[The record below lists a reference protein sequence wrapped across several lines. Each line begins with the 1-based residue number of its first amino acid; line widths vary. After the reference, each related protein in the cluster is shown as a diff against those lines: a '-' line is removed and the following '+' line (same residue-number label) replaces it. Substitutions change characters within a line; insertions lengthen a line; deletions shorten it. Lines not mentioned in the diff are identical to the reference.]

1 MANVSSSNGLEKRPK
16 LRFPGF
22 DEPWTKHN
30 LDEMLCSRV
39 EKQIPS
45 VEAPLMAFTAEG
57 GVEPKG
63 ERYDRSYLVKS
74 DKKLYKRTEYN
85 DFIYSSNNLD
95 VGSIGLNKYGTAVI
109 SDVYE
114 IFYTKKDTSPT
125 FVSELIQRPHILSEV
140 LKYRQG
146 CLYGQY
152 RIYAEDFLKVSVYAP
167 SINEQTKISAFLDSL
182 DKKIAAQ
189 HRLVEALKKYKR
201 GLSDSIFDAIAKME
215 TSIVA
220 PFGSI
225 LSILQNNTFS
235 RDELFSSNDGVKNIH
250 YGDVLI
256 KYGAVLNMSS
266 TQVPTIKPGKDLGKY
281 SSSSYLLNGDV
292 VFADTAEDYSVGKA
306 TEIYNADG
314 LAILS
319 GLHTIPCRS
328 NTAFAPMYLGYYFN
342 SGYFKSQI
350 YPMIQGT
357 KVSSI
362 SKSEIIKT
370 TLLIPPYS
378 TQEKIAAVLRKLDAR
393 IEIEEKTVLELIQVK
408 CGVLQQLFI

>member
-1 MANVSSSNGLEKRPK
+1 
-16 LRFPGF
+16 
-22 DEPWTKHN
+22 
-30 LDEMLCSRV
+30 
-39 EKQIPS
+39 
-45 VEAPLMAFTAEG
+45 
-57 GVEPKG
+57 
-63 ERYDRSYLVKS
+63 
-74 DKKLYKRTEYN
+74 
-85 DFIYSSNNLD
+85 
-95 VGSIGLNKYGTAVI
+95 
-109 SDVYE
+109 
-114 IFYTKKDTSPT
+114 
-125 FVSELIQRPHILSEV
+125 
-140 LKYRQG
+140 
-146 CLYGQY
+146 
-152 RIYAEDFLKVSVYAP
+152 
-167 SINEQTKISAFLDSL
+167 
-182 DKKIAAQ
+182 
-189 HRLVEALKKYKR
+189 
-201 GLSDSIFDAIAKME
+201 ME

>member
-1 MANVSSSNGLEKRPK
+1 
-16 LRFPGF
+16 
-22 DEPWTKHN
+22 
-30 LDEMLCSRV
+30 
-39 EKQIPS
+39 
-45 VEAPLMAFTAEG
+45 
-57 GVEPKG
+57 
-63 ERYDRSYLVKS
+63 
-74 DKKLYKRTEYN
+74 
-85 DFIYSSNNLD
+85 
-95 VGSIGLNKYGTAVI
+95 
-109 SDVYE
+109 
-114 IFYTKKDTSPT
+114 
-125 FVSELIQRPHILSEV
+125 
-140 LKYRQG
+140 
-146 CLYGQY
+146 
-152 RIYAEDFLKVSVYAP
+152 
-167 SINEQTKISAFLDSL
+167 
-182 DKKIAAQ
+182 
-189 HRLVEALKKYKR
+189 
-201 GLSDSIFDAIAKME
+201 
-215 TSIVA
+215 
-220 PFGSI
+220 
-225 LSILQNNTFS
+225 
-235 RDELFSSNDGVKNIH
+235 
-250 YGDVLI
+250 
-256 KYGAVLNMSS
+256 MSS

-314 LAILS
+314 MAILS